1 MKKNGLFALLMFVCV
16 FSVVSALSTWSDAYT
31 YELKSS
37 DGWKRTT
44 TQNEWMGNQKDSDKE
59 IYDVYTVTKTMWSSP
74 EFRVVNSENAVVSN
88 TVTTASKG
96 RYVTGDGNTGSKG
109 YAYYGSVK
117 PAWNQTGTD
126 RIKLQFRVY

>member
-1 MKKNGLFALLMFVCV
+1 MKKILLGTVLLL
-16 FSVVSALSTWSDAYT
+16 SVMSLVNALSNWSTAYS

-37 DGWKRTT
+37 DGWKRNTT
-44 TQNEWMGNQKDSDKE
+44 VGEWMGNLKDSDKNK
-59 IYDVYTVTKTMWSSP
+59 YDVYTVSKTMWSSP
-74 EFRVVNSENAVVSN
+74 KFRVVNSDNAVISDV
-88 TVTTASKG
+88 VTTASTG
-96 RYVTGDGNTGSKG
+96 RYATGKENVGIKG